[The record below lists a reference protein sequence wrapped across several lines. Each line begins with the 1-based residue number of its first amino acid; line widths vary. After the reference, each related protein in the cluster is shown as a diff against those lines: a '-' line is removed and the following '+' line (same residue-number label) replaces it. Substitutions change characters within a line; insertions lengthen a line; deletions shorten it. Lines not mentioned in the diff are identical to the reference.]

1 MSASA
6 TTRQPPRGLYAR
18 LLGLLGPFKREIALA
33 TLLGL
38 LTVGAGVGLMT
49 TSAWL
54 ISAAALHPSEAALAV
69 AIVGVRFFG
78 LTRGVFR
85 YLERLVS
92 HDVTLR
98 LLARLRVWVFQAI
111 EPLSPAQIAR
121 FRGGDLLARGAAD
134 VDTLQQLYVRV
145 ISPPAVALA
154 TGALLFIFLSRF
166 DLGVAFAAVSLFAAT
181 GIAGPLVARLLARGP
196 ERRIVALRAD
206 LMTAAVDLT
215 QGMADLVAFGQEEA
229 RAEDIAHM
237 GEDLARSQRRLAW
250 VTGLSDAILSAGAGL
265 AMLVTLLVAIPLVS
279 AGRLDGV
286 WLAALG
292 LAVSASFEAINPLPE
307 AARHGEAAAASGERI
322 FALTD
327 LPHPATMPGLLE
339 NASTDATL
347 VVSGV
352 SARYGPNEPLALDR
366 VSLTLRRG
374 ELVALVGPSGAGK
387 STLVSVIERF
397 LEPESGAITLGGV
410 DMRQLTPDA
419 VRERIAVISQRA
431 HLFNTTV
438 RQNLLIARPDAS
450 EDEVVAAARLARVHD
465 AIMAL
470 PDGYDTIVGE
480 QGARLSGGERQ
491 RIAIARALLKDA
503 PILILDEPTAHL
515 DAETERAIFAI
526 LFDLMPERA
535 TLLITHRLMGLSG
548 AREIIVLRDGRV
560 AERGTQAELIQA
572 RGLYHDLYDAQ
583 RATIRG

>member
-237 GEDLARSQRRLAW
+237 GEELARSQRRLAW

-327 LPHPATMPGLLE
+327 LPHPATVPGLLE
-339 NASTDATL
+339 HASTDATL

-352 SARYGPNEPLALDR
+352 SACYGPSEPLALDQ